1 MKIVK
6 YILYCI
12 TLFWV
17 ACYSSA
23 SAFCMNKVNAKSNM
37 PNANPIANADSLFLF
52 EYSNDTISQRLQF
65 TFLDDSKIEFKLT
78 SENKVRNKT
87 VVKQGIAVNEYKN
100 FGASETDE
108 DETGSLYPVVEY
120 IYRKECWLAF
130 RFDIKYMRLRIKEAD
145 NEGAVSCCPLK
156 SVGMLRLTKI
166 NSKSVVTNSL
176 KRVFVDETTSSD

>member
-6 YILYCI
+6 HILYCI

-17 ACYSSA
+17 ACYSSV
-23 SAFCMNKVNAKSNM
+23 SAFCMNKVNPKSNI
-37 PNANPIANADSLFLF
+37 PNATPIANADSLFLF

-87 VVKQGIAVNEYKN
+87 VVKQGIAINEYKN

-130 RFDIKYMRLRIKEAD
+130 RFDIAHTHLRIKEAD
-145 NEGAVSCCPLK
+145 NGKAVPCCPLK
-156 SVGMLRLTKI
+156 SVGIL
-166 NSKSVVTNSL
+166 KSV
-176 KRVFVDETTSSD
+176 KVD